1 MSNSVH
7 CSSFQFKFQTKLN
20 IQAASVSENFRLA
33 ADCSLTKMAK
43 KDYYQTLGVKKD
55 AKADEIKKA
64 YRKLARKHHP
74 DVNPNDKAAE
84 EKFKEIQEAYD
95 VLSDDKKRKV
105 FDRFGYYADNLD
117 PDAPAYSTGA
127 AGGASNF
134 DFSGFNFEP
143 GGSGGSSSSSFRD
156 IFSDLFG
163 GANKTAQEPEL
174 PRAMPKKGAD
184 IEMPLALSFEESV
197 TGLTTNITVN
207 RSEQCSRCQG
217 AGDTGGVVVTCPTCK
232 GTGQVQRQ
240 GGRLQFA
247 QTCPDCAGTGR
258 RREPCSQC
266 NGKGITPKTEQVKV
280 RIPAGVDTGS
290 RVRIPKKGQGG
301 RLGAEPGDLFIITN
315 VGKHKFFS
323 RKGDNIY
330 VTVPIT
336 VPEAALGAKIEV
348 PTVEGK
354 AQLKIPAGTE
364 SGQKFRLR
372 ERGFPS
378 LRNPNLRGDQ
388 FVEVQISLPRVI
400 SEETKEILREFEKA
414 NAENP
419 RRAMGLE

>member
-1 MSNSVH
+1 
-7 CSSFQFKFQTKLN
+7 
-20 IQAASVSENFRLA
+20 
-33 ADCSLTKMAK
+33 MAK
-43 KDYYQTLGVKKD
+43 KDYYEILGVKKD

-64 YRKLARKHHP
+64 YRKMARKYHP
-74 DVNPNDKAAE
+74 DVNPNDKTAE

-95 VLSDDKKRKV
+95 VLSDEKKRKV

-117 PDAPAYSTGA
+117 VNSPYGASPGGPATGN
-127 AGGASNF
+127 ASNF

-143 GGSGGSSSSSFRD
+143 GGSGSGSSFRD

-163 GANKTAQEPEL
+163 GGSKQREPEP
-174 PRAMPKKGAD
+174 PRPLPKKGRD
-184 IEMPLALSFEESV
+184 IEMPLALSFEESF
-197 TGLTTNITVN
+197 TGLMTNITVQ

-217 AGDTGGVVVTCPTCK
+217 AGDTGGPVVVCPTCK
-232 GTGQVQRQ
+232 GSGQVQKS
-240 GGRLQFA
+240 GGRLQFS
-247 QTCPDCAGTGR
+247 QSCPDCEGTGR
-258 RREPCSQC
+258 RRQPCSVC
-266 NGKGITPKTEQVKV
+266 NGKGVTPKSEQVKI

-290 RVRIPKKGQGG
+290 RVRIPKKGHGG
-301 RLGAEPGDLFIITN
+301 RLGAEPGDLFILTN
-315 VGKHKFFS
+315 VGKHRHFT

-336 VPEAALGAKIEV
+336 VSEAALGARIEV

-354 AQLKIPAGTE
+354 AQLKIPPGTE

-378 LRNPNLRGDQ
+378 LRNPSLRGDQ
-388 FVEVQISLPRVI
+388 FVEVKITLPRVI

-414 NAENP
+414 NPENP
-419 RRAMGLE
+419 RKAMGLD